1 MSIAYN
7 IIKSKYLNFFSA
19 IALKSAINPISLLK
33 LSYDLTQGDP
43 KLIKSNNFF
52 AIKPKNSKVF
62 NKYSTP
68 FEGIEKGLDII
79 KSHPEYEVSK
89 VGTLKAN
96 ENLQY
101 LKLRKLLKL

>member
-1 MSIAYN
+1 MIPFH
-7 IIKSKYLNFFSA
+7 IIKLKYLDFFTA

-33 LSYDLTQGDP
+33 LSYDLTKGDP
-43 KLIKSNNFF
+43 KLIKTNNFF
-52 AIKPKNSKVF
+52 AIKPKNGNVF
-62 NKYSTP
+62 HKYNTP
-68 FEGIEKGLDII
+68 FDGIEKGLEII

-96 ENLQY
+96 ENMQY